1 MIPNTIN
8 TSFWININKKTLKIP
23 IYKRHLHYNITRYS
37 YWTETNKYSFN
48 NAPTIKRHAEKS
60 YFEITRMDKKLRWH
74 TSGIKMK
81 SCTNNPNDVMN
92 IWYNLL
98 YLTNPCT
105 KNIKNKNNENEYNDN
120 EQLFNYCKSCNL
132 I

>member
-1 MIPNTIN
+1 
-8 TSFWININKKTLKIP
+8 
-23 IYKRHLHYNITRYS
+23 
-37 YWTETNKYSFN
+37 
-48 NAPTIKRHAEKS
+48 
-60 YFEITRMDKKLRWH
+60 
-74 TSGIKMK
+74 MK